1 MKFFK
6 INLQKILILLLSFLI
21 IVLYLLLFFIKIIHA
36 AAPAS
41 ISSVDL
47 TATTCSSTIANGV
60 TAARA
65 GDSITINGS
74 NFTTTTGSATVNGST
89 FTISSWSNT
98 AITGVISNTGTLTGN
113 IVVTVGPH
121 TATFAFTLL
130 PCIMNLS
137 STTSGVGSSVTIN
150 GNEFGSSPGTGN
162 YDTST
167 NNITLNG
174 VAIPTG
180 DVTSWST
187 SGITFTVPS
196 GSTSGNVIVTA
207 SSSVSNAV
215 NLNIVSYPNSPTSLT
230 QSTTGGS
237 LVANTYYYKVAAL
250 TANGETPLS
259 AAVSIVVTGSTSQNK
274 ISWDPVVGAV
284 SYDVYRGI
292 GSSTMIQYINTS
304 NTYLVDNGYLRWHRY
319 STNFISQELPQ
330 VLSSATSVIYD
341 GYVYVMGGYNAS
353 SGTLSTVYYAAISS
367 TGGVGAWSTSTN
379 PLPTTNANA
388 TSVEYGGYVYV
399 MGGANSSG
407 TFSTVYYAP
416 LSSTGGVGAWSTSTN
431 PLPQVLSSATS
442 VIYDGYVYVMG
453 GDGSSGSL
461 STVYYAPL
469 SSTGGVGAWSTS
481 TNSLPQ
487 VLYNATSV
495 EYGGYVYVMG
505 GYNGSSSLSTVYYA
519 PLSST
524 GGVGAWST
532 STNSLPQVLY
542 NATSVEYGG
551 YVYVMGGYNGSSSLS
566 TLYYAPISSTG
577 GVGSWSTSTNSSL
590 LQTLDNTV
598 SVTYD
603 GYIYVM
609 GGYNGSAN
617 SADVYYASLSINGG
631 LGTWNTSPNS
641 LPQVL
646 NGATAVTYDGYV
658 YVMGGYNGSSEVST
672 VYYASLSSTGGVG
685 VWSTST
691 NSLPTTN
698 ANPTSVTYDG
708 YVYVMA
714 GYDGS
719 YLSTVYYAPLSSTG
733 GVGAW
738 STSSNSIPQILST
751 ATSVTYDG
759 YVYVMGGYNGT
770 TCLST
775 VYYAPLSSTGGVGAW
790 STSTNSL
797 PQLSKGAT
805 AVEYRG
811 YVYVIGGQ
819 STASA
824 SYSATVYYASLSSTG
839 GVGTWSTSSNSL
851 PNAIAGV
858 SSVVY
863 GGYVYIIGGYGSNAE
878 VSTVYYDYINSLSGV
893 TSAYTNTNENIIN
906 WTAVTGATEYKIYR
920 GTSSGSENLYFT
932 VKNGSQTSFNDSGNS
947 PSASGSPPTSGGTAP
962 SIASSS
968 TSPIG
973 GYLPY
978 NTNYYY
984 KVTAITSAG
993 ESLPSTEVTLIT
1005 DAPIPV
1011 PTGIGVVNSTVA
1023 SSTIIS
1029 GTWINSQSLTVG
1041 ATISSPN
1048 STDTLNLLV
1057 EVEPNGTAFTNST
1070 TNFVTS
1076 GVGVYK
1082 SSAYSYSGTAI
1093 TGNLLITGLS
1103 SNTQYHWQVAVMG
1116 LGGTS
1121 SWVAMGGNPDFGVDT
1136 TGPLSNGISMLAW
1149 SSAPTS
1155 IFSNGFESGT
1165 ILTSA
1170 SPAGAWTS
1178 DGGSS
1183 LPLIQN
1189 NIQGPVLQGNYSVNM
1204 ATSSGGTSYITNNTF
1219 NTSSAQIRFYVDI
1232 QAVSFAAVG
1241 DSITLLKV
1249 SNSTGVI
1256 GSLNLL
1262 DSSSGVVL
1270 ETVNSI
1276 GGTSVNGNTSVL
1288 DNRWNSIV
1296 LDITASSTAGS
1307 MNTYLNGS
1315 EQGSLT
1321 SQNTG
1326 STNITTLSFG
1336 AVTDSTS
1343 DSINMN
1349 IDNINVQNT
1358 AGLTQLSYDTATAYE
1373 YTTPYFEFLGGYD
1386 MGSGINNYGVYFGQS
1401 STGYPTTT
1409 QSTQGY
1415 SSTALS
1421 TNGMYYLNV
1430 ILYDNV
1436 GNASPENI
1444 NFEYNFMAPTT
1455 SAVPN
1460 APTALEQL
1468 ASNGTTKI
1476 ANGSWTS
1483 SGVSTN
1489 IVFQFSMSSPNSTDT
1504 LTPEIEIE
1512 PNGTAFTGTPN
1523 YTGTAV
1529 SYSGTAVTGIVDV
1542 TGLSNC
1548 AGYHWQA
1555 FVKNSSGLSN
1565 PVVFNSTNPNFSVSN
1580 SAPTAGTVYDGNV
1593 NGTEIS
1599 STESISTIDAN
1610 WTGFSDTCSGLA
1622 ATPYEV
1628 GIGTTSGGDNIYAFS
1643 SNGIVLN
1650 NPSPYNTVSITSLP
1664 LQTGETYYITVIATN
1679 NAGLTTS
1686 VTSPGQSVMPTLSF
1700 SINST
1705 NVNLGNWNSTN
1716 SYTTTNTTTLSV
1728 LTNAY
1733 NGYSVLAY
1741 ESNLMTSAGGN
1752 TIPNFSA
1759 GSYASPAAWSSGEY
1773 GFGYTSSATN
1783 INGVNLFSNGT
1794 LYAPFSLTG
1803 PGDTVAQNQTNITG
1817 ANYSST
1823 PTSYTITYKA
1833 AVSSGQPAGQ
1843 YQTNIIYTIVSSF

>member
-407 TFSTVYYAP
+407 TF
-416 LSSTGGVGAWSTSTN
+416 
-431 PLPQVLSSATS
+431 
-442 VIYDGYVYVMG
+442 
-453 GDGSSGSL
+453 
-461 STVYYAPL
+461 
-469 SSTGGVGAWSTS
+469 
-481 TNSLPQ
+481 
-487 VLYNATSV
+487 
-495 EYGGYVYVMG
+495 
-505 GYNGSSSLSTVYYA
+505 STVYYA